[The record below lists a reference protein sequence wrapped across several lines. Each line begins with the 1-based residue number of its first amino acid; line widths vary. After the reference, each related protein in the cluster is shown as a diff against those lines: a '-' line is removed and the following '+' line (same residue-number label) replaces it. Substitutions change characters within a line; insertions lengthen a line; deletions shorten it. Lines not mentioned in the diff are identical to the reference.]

1 MNNSQGATMT
11 VKRAISG
18 SLTAVSV
25 IIWLAAWAAVFA
37 ASSTARAET
46 ANQIVM
52 SASNVDCPAC
62 QVLKSYN
69 QDGLSFR
76 DVVAEQNGDQIVIT
90 AQIAMA
96 ATAGKPR
103 TGSVVFSAFMDYT
116 DDVGFTDDACT
127 PSQLSRQAAD
137 QACAAI
143 SRALHDTTTA
153 PSPLITGPSAPT
165 EGIIMRDGG
174 VCDPIRHMGC

>member
-1 MNNSQGATMT
+1 MT
-11 VKRAISG
+11 VKRAFSR
-18 SLTAVSV
+18 SLTALPAIV
-25 IIWLAAWAAVFA
+25 WLACWATVFA

-46 ANQIVM
+46 ASPIVA
-52 SASNVDCPAC
+52 SASNVDCAAC

-69 QDGLSFR
+69 QGGLSFR

-90 AQIAMA
+90 AQVAMA

-103 TGSVVFSAFMDYT
+103 TGSVVFTAFMDYT
-116 DDVGFTDDACT
+116 DDAGFSEGACT
-127 PSQLSRQAAD
+127 PSQMTRQAAD

-143 SRALHDTTTA
+143 SGALHDTTMA
-153 PSPLITGPSAPT
+153 GPLLTGPSAPT